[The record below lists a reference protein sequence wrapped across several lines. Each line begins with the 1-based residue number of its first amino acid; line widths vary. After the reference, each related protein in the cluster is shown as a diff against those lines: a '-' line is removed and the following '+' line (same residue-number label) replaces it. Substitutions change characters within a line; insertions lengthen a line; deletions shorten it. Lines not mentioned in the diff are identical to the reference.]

1 MDKNRF
7 VDNSGQ
13 ESKKNLLKYVLE
25 FFFGIF
31 GNGLQMPPFQNFAN
45 SSVVLCPF
53 FGIIL
58 STKILHDGVSFLAK
72 NCSAS
77 NYKSTHCI
85 A

>member
-1 MDKNRF
+1 MQIFKVPDLLLIIG
-7 VDNSGQ
+7 SGRLNFYG
-13 ESKKNLLKYVLE
+13 SGSLKDREVCGFPNKCHQFY
-25 FFFGIF
+25 I
-31 GNGLQMPPFQNFAN
+31 FAN

-77 NYKSTHCI
+77 N
-85 A
+85 